1 MANKLLVVVVNTD
14 PESGPDVMEPLT
26 QALAAASMEYDAE
39 VILGGRA
46 GRLALRGVAE
56 QVPLRGGAGRSV
68 LDLMREAHAAGVVFK
83 VAAEV
88 TERLGDNLVGE
99 IAERV
104 GSAYIVSEAMDDE
117 TVTFTY

>member
-26 QALAAASMEYDAE
+26 QAHAAASMEYDAE

-46 GRLALRGVAE
+46 GRLALRGIAE
-56 QVPLRGGAGRSV
+56 QVPVRGASGRSV
-68 LDLMREAHAAGVVFK
+68 LDLLREAHAAGVVFK

-88 TERLGDNLVGE
+88 TERLGDDLIGE
-99 IAERV
+99 ITERV
-104 GSAYIVSEAMDDE
+104 GSAYIVSEAMDDD